1 MAAPSTR
8 ETRSDATRARLVA
21 RAARAFGT
29 RGYAATSL
37 DDVVQRARVT
47 KGALYHHFADKRALF
62 EAVFEEEE
70 RRLLA
75 GSMSAAAA
83 GRDAWERLRAG
94 CHGFLRGCLAPAVQR
109 IVLLDAPAVLGWE
122 RWREID
128 ARYALALIESGIA
141 QAMAAGQVAPG
152 SARIRAHLLM
162 ATVTEAAM
170 LLARADDADAA
181 LPVVTAEID
190 AFLNGLRARE
200 VP

>member
-1 MAAPSTR
+1 M
-8 ETRSDATRARLVA
+8 
-21 RAARAFGT
+21 RAAKAFGT

-70 RRLLA
+70 RRLMA
-75 GSMSAAAA
+75 GSMAAASG

-170 LLARADDADAA
+170 LLARADDADAT
-181 LPVVTAEID
+181 LLVVTAEID
-190 AFLNGLRARE
+190 TFLNGLRARE